1 MSYDLENPAEGSIDE
16 FFDFDKAST
25 DSTAGDAQFGG
36 FNDFNDFNDFNNRDI
51 PVPTAMMSNFEPASD
66 NPFGAG
72 PSDGSQ
78 LSNHGLNEG
87 QAMEINLVG
96 QASSIPRETATN
108 QMVSQET
115 E

>member
-1 MSYDLENPAEGSIDE
+1 MSYDLENPAEGSFDE
-16 FFDFDKAST
+16 FFDFEKAST

-36 FNDFNDFNDFNNRDI
+36 FNDFNNRDI
-51 PVPTAMMSNFEPASD
+51 LVPTAMMSNFEPASD

-87 QAMEINLVG
+87 QAMESNLVD

-108 QMVSQET
+108 QMVSEET